1 MIDTVLS
8 ALKNDSSITALVSN
22 RVYWIRP
29 AGTPTYPYITFSE
42 VTNSEAQS
50 ADDEE
55 YSDDIEIQVDIWA
68 KASTIPI
75 AKAVQK
81 VMRGLG
87 FTHQAQ
93 ADDYSDTT
101 QIFHK
106 PIRFMG
112 EFPST

>member
-1 MIDTVLS
+1 MVDTVLA
-8 ALKNDSSITALVSN
+8 ALKNDSSVNNLVSG
-22 RVYWIRP
+22 RVSWIRP
-29 AGTPTYPYITFSE
+29 AGAKEYPYITFFE
-42 VTNSEAQS
+42 VTNSESQS

-55 YSDDIEIQVDIWA
+55 YSNDIEIQVDIWT

-75 AKAVQK
+75 TKAVQK

-93 ADDYSDTT
+93 ADDYSEAT

-106 PIRFMG
+106 PIRFMINK
-112 EFPST
+112 EV